1 MTMPTTH
8 VPTRRQIA
16 QGLGAFAV
24 LVAGLA
30 GIPVALVV
38 TVGWPLPRHVPTG
51 AQIAQALRTSIPDSF
66 WPHLFATL
74 GWVAWA
80 YFALC
85 VATTLVTQLR
95 GRRGNRRPRI
105 GTPSAVAALI
115 TAVVVLGQ
123 LRITPSPRPVAPVA
137 AIGLALHSA
146 PAVAGPVSATV
157 AAVFHT
163 VVKGDT
169 LWGIAVTYYGDG
181 EMWPV
186 IFQANA
192 GVRQPGGGALS
203 DAHWIYPGWSL
214 VIPDAAQPR
223 PAATAPGAPSN
234 PPTPEPVTAASAG
247 TAHRD
252 INHLEPAAP
261 SNASPVQTHAAPR
274 TRLRRSAPNA
284 PTTGAPS
291 MRSSPGTKHHG
302 AASHGSTASH
312 ATGTPHDAAAS
323 GNDNNIGVLG
333 IGAGIGGL
341 GAVALVGALE
351 RRRRRQSG
359 RRSPGRRIPLPA
371 PRSSLA
377 ELERQLRHHARAD
390 SLFWLTRLGD
400 MLAHGADSARTRRPE
415 VLGVF
420 VRLDGLNVLVEP
432 GTGDAPAPFES
443 QPGDPNLW
451 HLPCTTDPGVLD
463 DTTVTTPIPLTLATV
478 GHGVGGTLLVNLDH
492 YRSVHVRVEVDR
504 VLGTLA
510 AIATDVSAF
519 TGPRP
524 ATIIAGDFGRG
535 VIDRLDNGVVT
546 DDVDSALSHLKP
558 PQKAVVLI
566 DAATVTG
573 HLADLVAGDAGIC
586 LVTAGLTAPPG
597 AGLIIDPTA
606 PVLADHRFDPVQP
619 PHIADETLA
628 DIDALLDLAEAP
640 ADAGPADEPY
650 DRFTASV
657 TPPQA
662 SLAGGVILGIL
673 GEPTIAVGDSE
684 SQDLLAAV
692 SPAAGTKAR
701 RVVELLVYLA
711 AHDGTAT
718 RGQWLT
724 DISPDKAMSDG
735 YVRNLVLLTR
745 RSLDAVTGAPDLL
758 TYDRTNQRLTLAT
771 SIGTDWTMFRVLAGG
786 GEPKALRAA
795 LSLVRGAPFGT
806 DPEPW
811 TSAGGLFYVIVDDIT
826 DAACALGEH
835 ALSIGEPQLAT
846 WSARQGQLANRYD
859 QRLWRILLRAACANP
874 ALQRIW
880 QELHALLAVDGD
892 PGVDLDPSTVDLYNV
907 LNTSRSTAADVVVL
921 QDDDDA
927 VIPTRH
933 VG

>member
-1 MTMPTTH
+1 MPTTH
-8 VPTRRQIA
+8 VPTRRQVA
-16 QGLGAFAV
+16 HGLSAFAV

-30 GIPVALVV
+30 GIPAALVD

-74 GWVAWA
+74 GWLAWA

-85 VATTLVTQLR
+85 VSATLVTQLR
-95 GRRGNRRPRI
+95 GRRSNRRPRI

-123 LRITPSPRPVAPVA
+123 LRITPSPRPVTPVA
-137 AIGLALHSA
+137 AIGLALHTT

-181 EMWPV
+181 EKWPV
-186 IFQANA
+186 IFQANV

-203 DAHWIYPGWSL
+203 DAHWIYPDWNL
-214 VIPDAAQPR
+214 VIPDAARPM
-223 PAATAPGAPSN
+223 PAATAPGTPSS
-234 PPTPEPVTAASAG
+234 PPVPAPVTAPTTNG
-247 TAHRD
+247 AHRGLS
-252 INHLEPAAP
+252 HLEPAAP
-261 SNASPVQTHAAPR
+261 SSTTPTVQTHTAPR
-274 TRLRRSAPNA
+274 TRLRHSPPNA
-284 PTTGAPS
+284 PTTGAPN
-291 MRSSPGTKHHG
+291 SPATNHQR
-302 AASHGSTASH
+302 AVSHAPTAPH
-312 ATGTPHDAAAS
+312 ATGATHDATATAH
-323 GNDNNIGVLG
+323 DNNIGVLG

-377 ELERQLRHHARAD
+377 ELERQLRHHARSD
-390 SLFWLTRLGD
+390 SLFWLTRLAD
-400 MLAHGADSARTRRPE
+400 MLARAADSAHTQHPK
-415 VLGVF
+415 VLGIL

-432 GTGDAPAPFES
+432 GTGDGPAPFVS
-443 QPGDPNLW
+443 QPGDPDLW
-451 HLPCTTDPGVLD
+451 HLPWTTDPGVLD
-463 DTTVTTPIPLTLATV
+463 GTAVTTPIPLTLVTV
-478 GHGVGGTLLVNLDH
+478 GHGVSGTLLVNLDH
-492 YRSVHVRVEVDR
+492 YRSVHVRVEADR
-504 VLGTLA
+504 VPGTLT

-519 TGPRP
+519 TGPQ
-524 ATIIAGDFGRG
+524 AALIIAVDFGRG
-535 VIDRLDNGVVT
+535 VIDRLDNGIVV
-546 DDVDSALSHLKP
+546 DDLDTALSSLTP
-558 PQKAVVLI
+558 PQKTVVLI

-573 HLADLVAGDAGIC
+573 HLGDLVAGNTGVC
-586 LVTAGLTAPPG
+586 LVTAGPTAPTG
-597 AGLIIDPTA
+597 AGLIIDPAA
-606 PVLADHRFDPVQP
+606 PVLADRRFDPVQP
-619 PHIADETLA
+619 PHIADETLG
-628 DIDALLDLAEAP
+628 DVDALLDLAEAP
-640 ADAGPADEPY
+640 ADADPEDEPY
-650 DRFTASV
+650 DRLNVPAAPHGAL
-657 TPPQA
+657 PPDA
-662 SLAGGVILGIL
+662 VIIGLL
-673 GEPTIAVGDSE
+673 GEPTITVGNSE
-684 SQDLLAAV
+684 SQDLLTAV

-758 TYDRTNQRLTLAT
+758 AYDRTTQRLTLAP
-771 SIGTDWTMFRVLAGG
+771 SIGTDWTMFRALAAG
-786 GEPKALRAA
+786 GEPEALRAA

-806 DPEPW
+806 NPEPW
-811 TSAGGLFYVIVDDIT
+811 TSASAIFYIIVDDIT

-835 ALSIGEPQLAT
+835 ALSIGQQQLAT

-859 QRLWRILLRAACANP
+859 QRLWRILLRAACDNP
-874 ALQRIW
+874 GLQRIW
-880 QELHALLAVDGD
+880 HELHALLAVDGD
-892 PGVDLDPSTVDLYNV
+892 PGADLDPSTVDLYNV
-907 LNTSRSTAADVVVL
+907 LNTPRSIATDVVVL
-921 QDDDDA
+921 QDDDDS
-927 VIPTRH
+927 VIPTRQ
-933 VG
+933 VV